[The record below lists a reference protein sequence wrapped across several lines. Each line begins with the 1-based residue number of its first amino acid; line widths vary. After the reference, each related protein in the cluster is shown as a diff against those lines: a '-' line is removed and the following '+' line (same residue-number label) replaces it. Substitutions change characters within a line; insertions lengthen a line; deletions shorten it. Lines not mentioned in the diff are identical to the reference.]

1 MFKNE
6 QQTRKRI
13 NKITQKK
20 QTYIYAL
27 YRKEFKVKEI
37 IYDRKNRRT
46 HMMNLTFDSNIIND
60 QDIRR
65 EIKNDEKND
74 DDAEKDDQSINLRK
88 KSNIL

>member
-1 MFKNE
+1 MFRNE
-6 QQTRKRI
+6 QQARKRI

-27 YRKEFKVKEI
+27 YRKESKVKEI
-37 IYDRKNRRT
+37 IYDRENRKA
-46 HMMNLTFDSNIIND
+46 HMMNLTFDSNIIDD

-74 DDAEKDDQSINLRK
+74 DDAEKDDQLINLKR